1 MWKVVARFSVVE
13 NYDDFYSPRINKVMP
28 GDIEWFMLRLDQFTN
43 GDCIGLLIQD
53 NKVCEV
59 QKQLL
64 SLHLKFGKAG
74 YDG

>member
-1 MWKVVARFSVVE
+1 MWKVVARFPVVE
-13 NYDDFYSPRINKVMP
+13 NYDDFYLPRIDKVMP
-28 GDIEWFMLRLDQFTN
+28 GDLEWFMLRLDQFTD